1 MTLKFARG
9 ALHVVIQVMESLK
22 PWTPTMSYIQGPGH
36 TSEPGWLD
44 DHLQFIPVN
53 LDGCM
58 VIFTS
63 YLWGLDDMDARHRFD
78 TV

>member
-22 PWTPTMSYIQGPGH
+22 PWTPTMSYIQGRVH

-44 DHLQFIPVN
+44 GPFQFIPVN
-53 LDGCM
+53 LDGWM
-58 VIFTS
+58 VLS
-63 YLWGLDDMDARHRFD
+63 SLYQ
-78 TV
+78 